1 MRNIR
6 RSIFII
12 MIALLTF
19 GCVMIYSASAIHAH
33 ENYSDSMYFLKRH
46 LIFLLLGFGLM
57 IFLMSVDISRL
68 ERAAKPLMIASLALL
83 ALVLIPNI
91 GSSVAGARRWFR
103 AGPLS
108 FQPSELAK
116 FALVIY
122 IASYLD
128 RKGYKIKD
136 FFYGF
141 LPIVSVISLTG
152 ILVLC
157 QPDLGTSLS
166 VFFIGFLMLF
176 VGGASVLYLGS
187 IALLSLPFL
196 YYLIFSVPYRRRR
209 ILVFLDPWRD
219 SEGAGFQ
226 IVQSF
231 IALGSG
237 GLLGVGLG
245 QSTQKLFYLPESY
258 TDFIFSIVGEELGF
272 LGAASLVLLFGVF
285 IWQGMRAVFFTESIF
300 KKTLLF
306 GVTGMIAF
314 EVLINIGVSSGLF
327 PTKGLPLPFISYGGS
342 SLLFHMGAA
351 GIMLN
356 AMRE

>member
-19 GCVMIYSASAIHAH
+19 GCVMIYSASAIYAH
-33 ENYSDSMYFLKRH
+33 ENYADSMYFLKRH
-46 LIFLLLGFGLM
+46 LIFLLLGFALM
-57 IFLMSVDISRL
+57 VFLMSLDILRL

-103 AGPLS
+103 VGPLS

-141 LPIVSVISLTG
+141 LPVVSVISLTG

-176 VGGASVLYLGS
+176 VGGASVFYLGS
-187 IALLSLPFL
+187 IALLGLPFL

-209 ILVFLDPWRD
+209 ILVFLNPWRD

-245 QSTQKLFYLPESY
+245 QSTQKLFYLPESH

-285 IWQGMRAVFFTESIF
+285 IWQGMRGVFLTESIF

-314 EVLINIGVSSGLF
+314 EVLINIGVSSGIF

-342 SLLFHMGAA
+342 SLLFHMGAV